1 MLVYIPG
8 LVAGCVTVSGNYRVS
23 AVGAGGEKLADNIF
37 AQGRGIYAVRNAIC
51 SQYPRATVLIS
62 DAQTGSHCRAKARIN
77 AVEVSGCFSE

>member
-1 MLVYIPG
+1 MRIHHLCLFISLG

-23 AVGAGGEKLADNIF
+23 AVGAGGEKLADNIL

-62 DAQTGSHCRAKARIN
+62 DAQTGQPLSGESPYQCR
-77 AVEVSGCFSE
+77 